1 MVFEMLSDPSTQVEK
16 QEDTETVQQEP
27 AKVILFNDEVH
38 TFDEV
43 ITQII
48 KATRC
53 DQAKAEA
60 LTWEVHSTG
69 RAIVFN
75 GELTKCIEVS
85 SVLEEIDLMTQ
96 IEF

>member
-1 MVFEMLSDPSTQVEK
+1 MDIDPSIQRDA
-16 QEDTETVQQEP
+16 QDDTETVHQEP
-27 AKVILFNDEVH
+27 AKVVLFNDEVH
-38 TFDEV
+38 TFEEV

-69 RAIVFN
+69 RAIVFD
-75 GELTKCIEVS
+75 GELARCMEVS
-85 SVLEEIDLMTQ
+85 SILEEIDLMTQ